1 MGPVA
6 KRILSSILLPIRFIH
21 NCCNCNLFL
30 SVIFIVVPLQRLPI
44 VVTYFIEILI
54 LTTVVYL
61 YSAFYWF
68 TKYTLL
74 LNSVL
79 WYNWS
84 GWWTRVSS
92 CQPAAMTLSTSGIS
106 SESKLFLNSVCANKS
121 YFSSWHY
128 NVTVWKMWAIDRKQF
143 ALHGHWDDATGDD
156 AASIADWRVSNPVN
170 WYNWLAV
177 WPWVCNYRDIF
188 LIFHSDTQALYTRV
202 GHFLGFQSFTVTP
215 RP

>member
-68 TKYTLL
+68 TKYPLL

-128 NVTVWKMWAIDRKQF
+128 NVTVWKMCARKF
-143 ALHGHWDDATGDD
+143 
-156 AASIADWRVSNPVN
+156 
-170 WYNWLAV
+170 
-177 WPWVCNYRDIF
+177 CKK
-188 LIFHSDTQALYTRV
+188 
-202 GHFLGFQSFTVTP
+202 GHFVIVH
-215 RP
+215 